1 MRSLVSVEHSQNAP
15 RGEKAESTRRIE
27 RATSAA
33 LAMQRRD
40 WEQGVFAQAMLQSGQ
55 RELLIQLTKAA
66 MVQQTPDGR
75 MGVVVNGGP
84 KDDESAAR
92 FGRPSGTRNPI
103 LSAIPGFRYARPWAI
118 FERSLRELCFRPQ
131 SIAEFSGQIL
141 RARYVSLRMRSHG
154 MSADSAPSVHRGQ
167 FGSQAGKHIEGH

>member
-103 LSAIPGFRYARPWAI
+103 CLLFQGSATLDPGLFSSVPYGNFVSVRS
-118 FERSLRELCFRPQ
+118 RSLNFQDRFFELATFR
-131 SIAEFSGQIL
+131 SGCE
-141 RARYVSLRMRSHG
+141 VT
-154 MSADSAPSVHRGQ
+154 
-167 FGSQAGKHIEGH
+167 E